1 MSDDH
6 EPGDPFIY
14 GFVIAILLM
23 LLAIAP
29 STCFGGRY
37 VPTIRKFGEWDRPPV
52 VRVCAS
58 APVGVQTVRHAMR
71 QIERHG
77 GRFGGVTF
85 GPCER
90 WPDDGWIWVTGA
102 LPGVGGTVLGATIP
116 LEGETGHIRAAIVS
130 LADGIGAIV
139 VRHELLHALG
149 IEHTDEIAHIMAPS
163 MILGGPSW
171 AGIREAFR
179 GPISPEKP

>member
-1 MSDDH
+1 MIRCPSCSA
-6 EPGDPFIY
+6 EVPAQNRFCGKC
-14 GFVIAILLM
+14 GGAI
-23 LLAIAP
+23 ISSEAP
-29 STCFGGRY
+29 
-37 VPTIRKFGEWDRPPV
+37 
-52 VRVCAS
+52 
-58 APVGVQTVRHAMR
+58 
-71 QIERHG
+71 
-77 GRFGGVTF
+77 
-85 GPCER
+85 
-90 WPDDGWIWVTGA
+90 
-102 LPGVGGTVLGATIP
+102 TIP